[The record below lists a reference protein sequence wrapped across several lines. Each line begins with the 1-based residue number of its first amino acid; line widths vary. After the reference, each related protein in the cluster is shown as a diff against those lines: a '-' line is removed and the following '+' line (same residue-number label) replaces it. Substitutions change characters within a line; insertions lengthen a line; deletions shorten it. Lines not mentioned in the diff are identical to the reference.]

1 MAAASRK
8 QHLLGK
14 RQSLSTEEVLVKKQ
28 KLVQKVMTFMISKC
42 EKNLFT
48 LHSPRVQGRSS
59 GFVFLQRRRWRT
71 LGWQLAMQV
80 NRLLLKFKA
89 LRI

>member
-14 RQSLSTEEVLVKKQ
+14 RQSLSTEEVLAACQKQ
-28 KLVQKVMTFMISKC
+28 KLIQKVMTFMISKC

-48 LHSPRVQGRSS
+48 PRVQGRSS

-80 NRLLLKFKA
+80 IRLLLKFKA

>member
-14 RQSLSTEEVLVKKQ
+14 RQSLSTEEVLAACQKT

-42 EKNLFT
+42 EKICSFYT
-48 LHSPRVQGRSS
+48 L
-59 GFVFLQRRRWRT
+59 
-71 LGWQLAMQV
+71 LGSKEEAQDLSFCRGEGGA
-80 NRLLLKFKA
+80 RLGGSL
-89 LRI
+89 